1 MNNVYNIAAFGL
13 PVLLLDSVRKLA
25 AGALALKYSR
35 HALSEAL
42 NDRYG
47 VLPVSAFPRAF
58 IPGAGWTVVEVEANP
73 AGQLVKFVVRRNVD
87 CDTRSLV
94 LVVMVDGTVKTI
106 WTNMSRDQHA
116 TLDSSK
122 FSRP

>member
-1 MNNVYNIAAFGL
+1 MNKTYNIAAFGL
-13 PVLLLDSVRKLA
+13 PANLLDAVRKLA
-25 AGALALKYSR
+25 ASAMPLYYSK

-47 VLPVSAFPRAF
+47 VLPVTAFPRAF
-58 IPGAGWTVVEVEANP
+58 VPGAGWSVVEVEADSK
-73 AGQLVKFVVRRNVD
+73 GLLVKFVIRRNVEKD
-87 CDTRSLV
+87 NRSLV
-94 LVVMVDGTVKTI
+94 MVVNVDGTVKTV
-106 WTNMSRDQHA
+106 WTNLASDQHA

>member
-1 MNNVYNIAAFGL
+1 MDKTYNVAAFGL
-13 PVLLLDSVRKLA
+13 PANLLDAVRKLA
-25 AGALALKYSR
+25 AGAMPLYYSK

-47 VLPVSAFPRAF
+47 VMTADFFPRAF
-58 IPGAGWTVVEVEANP
+58 IPGAGWSVVEVESDSRGA
-73 AGQLVKFVVRRNVD
+73 LVKFVVRRQAD
-87 CDTRSLV
+87 ARRSLV
-94 LVVMVDGTVKTI
+94 MVIDMSGCVRTL
-106 WTNMSRDQHA
+106 WTNLNSDQHA

>member
-1 MNNVYNIAAFGL
+1 MNKTYNIAAFGL
-13 PVLLLDSVRKLA
+13 PVLLLDAVRKLR
-25 AGALALKYSR
+25 AGALPLKYSR
-35 HALSEAL
+35 HAMSEAL

-58 IPGAGWTVVEVEANP
+58 IPGAGWTVVEVESNS
-73 AGQLVKFVVRRNVD
+73 AGQLVKFVIRRNVYYD
-87 CDTRSLV
+87 PRSLV
-94 LVVMVDGTVKTI
+94 LVVLADGTVKTL
-106 WTNMSRDQHA
+106 WTNLASDQHK